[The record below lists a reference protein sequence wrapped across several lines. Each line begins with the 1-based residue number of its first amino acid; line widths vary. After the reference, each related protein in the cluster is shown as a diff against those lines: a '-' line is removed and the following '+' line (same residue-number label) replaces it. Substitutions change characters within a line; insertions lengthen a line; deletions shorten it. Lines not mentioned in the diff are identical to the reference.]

1 MFFTVVGI
9 VTSLLFDLSQKAELP
24 SSTNNKDR
32 SSSQYVNKANSNND
46 PIVDNSHGSINDAD
60 GMSEQKKSEESPPQ
74 PENVAPPNEVTQADA
89 NNSNTPS
96 G

>member
-1 MFFTVVGI
+1 M
-9 VTSLLFDLSQKAELP
+9 SAANDASLSQKAELS

-32 SSSQYVNKANSNND
+32 SSSPAANKIHSNND
-46 PIVDNSHGSINDAD
+46 PIVDNSHGSITDAD
-60 GMSEQKKSEESPPQ
+60 GRSEQTNNEEPPPQ
-74 PENVAPPNEVTQADA
+74 SDNVAPPNETTQADA